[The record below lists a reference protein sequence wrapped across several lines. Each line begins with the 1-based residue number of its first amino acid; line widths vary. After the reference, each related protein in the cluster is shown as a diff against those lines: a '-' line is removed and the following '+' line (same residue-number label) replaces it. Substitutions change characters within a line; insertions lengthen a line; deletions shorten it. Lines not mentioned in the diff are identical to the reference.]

1 MVATNA
7 VRVGTGNVSAGT
19 SIFGMVVMERQ
30 LSKVYDAIDVVTTP
44 DGAPVAMVHCNN
56 CSSEINA
63 WMELFGELLEAFGNQ
78 VDKGTLYTTLFNRA
92 MQGEKD
98 GGGLLAYN
106 YLSGEHITELTEGRP
121 LFVRTP
127 EARLNLDNFMRVQL
141 MTSMGALKKG
151 MDILTRNEGVNV
163 SNITGHGGLFKTKD
177 VAQSILAG
185 ALNTPVSVM
194 ETAGEGGAWGMAL
207 LAGYRFHHGGRSL
220 ADYLDEAVFK
230 TVKKYTLTP
239 VPEDVEGF
247 NRFMQSYEN
256 GLAVERAAVKVL

>member
-1 MVATNA
+1 
-7 VRVGTGNVSAGT
+7 
-19 SIFGMVVMERQ
+19 
-30 LSKVYDAIDVVTTP
+30 
-44 DGAPVAMVHCNN
+44 
-56 CSSEINA
+56 
-63 WMELFGELLEAFGNQ
+63 MELFGELLDAFGTQ
-78 VDKGTLYTTLFNRA
+78 VDKGTLYTTLFSRA

-121 LFVRTP
+121 LLVRTP
-127 EARLNLDNFMRVQL
+127 EARLSLDNFMRVQL
-141 MTSMGALKKG
+141 LTSMGALKKG
-151 MDILTRNEGVNV
+151 MDILIRKEGVTV
-163 SNITGHGGLFKTKD
+163 SNITGHGGLFKTKN

-207 LAGYRFHHGGRSL
+207 LAGYRLHQGGRSL

-230 TVKKYTLTP
+230 TVKKYTLAP
-239 VPEDVEGF
+239 VSEDVEGF
-247 NRFMQSYEN
+247 DRFMQIYEN